1 MGPPRA
7 IILSGSTP
15 PLTIQRRGIF
25 RNLALGE
32 GASSPLH
39 LSHLT
44 CTSGSPSCISLSS
57 LLYIWVLL
65 KGVSLGS
72 HFEFLLFPPT
82 KERKNLTAH
91 LFGIWGG
98 GREMRQLTSAALHE
112 FQGRGGGTWE
122 KPEPSAIPSSCAPH
136 GPCQLPL
143 WPFSSLKQTNNQEA
157 NLKPCAETVNS
168 AAGWAPA
175 LMGPS
180 PGLSAPARPASNV
193 FLICTELAALP
204 R

>member
-7 IILSGSTP
+7 ISLLGSTP
-15 PLTIQRRGIF
+15 PLTAQWRGIF
-25 RNLALGE
+25 RNLSLGE
-32 GASSPLH
+32 GASFPLH

-98 GREMRQLTSAALHE
+98 GREMRQLTSGALHE
-112 FQGRGGGTWE
+112 FQGGGNLGKTR
-122 KPEPSAIPSSCAPH
+122 ASCYPLPLYTPPHHHHHH

-180 PGLSAPARPASNV
+180 PGLSAPAG
-193 FLICTELAALP
+193 LP
-204 R
+204 PMCF